1 MAEPYEDF
9 KGYVRGGGRFVQ
21 LISRDLIRLE
31 GACIKVAR
39 EGKKRLVRW
48 DNQSLSL
55 HVYSFETEEWVAIVV
70 NKELVDGENDNFERM
85 LDDYP
90 EFNSIKEPRGFEDVV
105 SVFSDTSVVND
116 LLIWLPLYAPM
127 LSHDGGEGTR
137 NETLLQITSNWQNG
151 RLKRATDR
159 GLTTSEDVERKN
171 SRRLW
176 IQRRFA
182 RGIE

>member
-55 HVYSFETEEWVAIVV
+55 HVYSFETEEWVGVV
-70 NKELVDGENDNFERM
+70 VGGDLVEENDDIARM
-85 LDDYP
+85 RASYP
-90 EFNSIKEPRGFEDVV
+90 EFKKMN
-105 SVFSDTSVVND
+105 
-116 LLIWLPLYAPM
+116 
-127 LSHDGGEGTR
+127 
-137 NETLLQITSNWQNG
+137 QN
-151 RLKRATDR
+151 R
-159 GLTTSEDVERKN
+159 LTT
-171 SRRLW
+171 L
-176 IQRRFA
+176 
-182 RGIE
+182 